1 MSLLDAAIITV
12 IIIIIIAIIT
22 IFFVFISRRPLVVP
36 LLAIHGHLHSR
47 KAAQAVGECREN
59 AAMFPF
65 KSSFKTM
72 NNYSL

>member
-22 IFFVFISRRPLVVP
+22 FFFVFISRRPLD
-36 LLAIHGHLHSR
+36 GHLHSR
-47 KAAQAVGECREN
+47 KAARAVGECREN

-65 KSSFKTM
+65 KSSFKTL